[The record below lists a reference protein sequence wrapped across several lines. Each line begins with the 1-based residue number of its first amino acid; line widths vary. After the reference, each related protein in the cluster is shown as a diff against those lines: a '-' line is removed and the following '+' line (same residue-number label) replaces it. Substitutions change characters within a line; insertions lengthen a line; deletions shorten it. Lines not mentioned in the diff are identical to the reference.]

1 LAKHETAISMTGKNH
16 CFDNAVAERVNGIL
30 KHEFGLDKKQGKGIS
45 AIRKMFAFY
54 CLDKNKAH
62 SYAIL
67 ERKIR

>member
-1 LAKHETAISMTGKNH
+1 MLL
-16 CFDNAVAERVNGIL
+16 R
-30 KHEFGLDKKQGKGIS
+30 KKQGKGIS